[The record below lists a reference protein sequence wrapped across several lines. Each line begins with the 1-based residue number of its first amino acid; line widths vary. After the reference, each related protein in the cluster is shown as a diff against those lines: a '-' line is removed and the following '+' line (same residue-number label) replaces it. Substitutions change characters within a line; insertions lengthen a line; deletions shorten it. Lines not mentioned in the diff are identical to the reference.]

1 MGRGGLIIQGIYPQG
16 NKSEMC
22 FTPFLPRVSL
32 EMKISVGQSG
42 DLFIKAPLT
51 VFFFFF
57 FFFFWVMFYV
67 NCFQPE
73 FCIRVSFL
81 KSLTKEACFLLDS
94 LLIEVIKNNFSVI
107 SLTFYVNCKAA
118 VSIIVFW
125 TISGLGAQLT
135 NLGLPCFSQ
144 GQQLYP
150 CNSFF

>member
-1 MGRGGLIIQGIYPQG
+1 MPCWDTGKWNKLRFKGCGKTLNPCRDWVGCPGLGW
-16 NKSEMC
+16 KTE
-22 FTPFLPRVSL
+22 SL
-32 EMKISVGQSG
+32 NI
-42 DLFIKAPLT
+42 
-51 VFFFFF
+51 
-57 FFFFWVMFYV
+57 FWMQKNQKNLLRNRINEWMF
-67 NCFQPE
+67 C
-73 FCIRVSFL
+73 FL